1 MRSRL
6 FPDAAHGPL
15 VGQFCCLS
23 TSTFADSQLSW
34 QQLSAYCQSVDLQE
48 QARCQGYIMGA
59 ADAGALCIPASIKP
73 STLQDLAIS
82 TTVSDASQPPAE
94 ALQRRLKDIFPCP
107 YATEALQVEAQ
118 PEEDAASPQ
127 RSENWSNKKRIG
139 K

>member
-1 MRSRL
+1 MLSRL
-6 FPDAAHGPL
+6 LPDAAHGSL
-15 VGQFCCLS
+15 VGLCCCLS
-23 TSTFADSQLSW
+23 ASTFADSLLSW
-34 QQLSAYCQSVDLQE
+34 QQLSAYCQSADLQE

-73 STLQDLAIS
+73 STLQDLALS

-94 ALQRRLKDIFPCP
+94 ALQRRLKGIFPCP
-107 YATEALQVEAQ
+107 DATENTQAEAQ
-118 PEEDAASPQ
+118 PEEDAASPS